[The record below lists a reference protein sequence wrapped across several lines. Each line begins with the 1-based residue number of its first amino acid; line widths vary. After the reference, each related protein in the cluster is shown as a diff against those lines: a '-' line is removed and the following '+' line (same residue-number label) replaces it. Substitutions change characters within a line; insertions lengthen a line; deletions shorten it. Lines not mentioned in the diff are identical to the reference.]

1 MEMIDTG
8 HLNALRNRI
17 YNIRFAGNCF
27 FHWAGRKQLDLSG
40 INKSLRKDY
49 SLYCGISTNGLNML
63 NAKVL

>member
-1 MEMIDTG
+1 VTG
-8 HLNALRNRI
+8 YTTFALRAI
-17 YNIRFAGNCF
+17 VF

>member
-1 MEMIDTG
+1 MRVAD
-8 HLNALRNRI
+8 N
-17 YNIRFAGNCF
+17 FF